1 MKSSVTWLMRHPR
14 ANTNH
19 SIERCFEAIDG
30 GLQTVAS
37 PAMQPVVHVVPRPT
51 SGLYSMLQNCWA
63 ALQIRADVAHI
74 TGDVHYVLPFVQAK
88 HRVLTVHDVG
98 HVQDPAHSK
107 LKRWLLLLIWFKW
120 PLRHCDT
127 VVCVS
132 EQTRERLGQLIPAI
146 PGQKRLVIPAA
157 IRNQSLEASEAH
169 QFPTDRKVILQ
180 MGTAPNKNL
189 TRVWTACEAL
199 GCHLAIVGQ
208 PTEELSRLQARSTLS
223 HSLHTNVSDEELER
237 LYLGCGAVAFVS
249 THEGFGMPVIEAQV
263 FGKPCVT
270 SAIEPMKSHAGGG
283 AILVDPENESDIQEA
298 LYKALNDAELCERAI
313 DKGRVNVHRFS
324 GDEVARQYVQLY
336 RELLER

>member
-1 MKSSVTWLMRHPR
+1 MKASVTWLMRHPR

-19 SIERCFEAIDG
+19 SIERCFKAIDG
-30 GLQTVAS
+30 GMRTVAS
-37 PAMQPVVHVVPRPT
+37 PPMQPLVHVAPRPT
-51 SGLYSMLQNCWA
+51 SGLFSMLQNCWA
-63 ALQIRADVAHI
+63 ALQIQADIAHI
-74 TGDVHYVLPFVQAK
+74 TGDIHYVLPFVRAK
-88 HRVLTVHDVG
+88 HRILTVHDVG
-98 HVQDPAHSK
+98 HVQDPTHSK

-127 VVCVS
+127 VICVS
-132 EQTRERLGQLIPAI
+132 QKTRQRLGQLVPAI

-157 IRNQSLEASEAH
+157 IRNQSLETSEAH
-169 QFPTDRKVILQ
+169 RFPTDRQIILQ

-189 TRVWTACEAL
+189 ARVWSACEAL

-208 PTEELSRLQARSTLS
+208 PTYELNRLQARSKLS

-237 LYLGCGAVAFVS
+237 LYLGCDAVAFIS

-270 SAIEPMKSHAGGG
+270 SSIEPMKSHAGGG
-283 AILVDPENESDIQEA
+283 AILVDPKNESNIQ
-298 LYKALNDAELCERAI
+298 KALRNALTDTELCERTV
-313 DKGRVNVHRFS
+313 DKGRFNIQRFS
-324 GDEVARQYVQLY
+324 GDEVAQQHVQLY

>member
-19 SIERCFEAIDG
+19 SIERCFEAIEAG
-30 GLQTVAS
+30 MQMVAS
-37 PAMQPVVHVVPRPT
+37 PAIQPVVHVVPRPT
-51 SGLYSMLQNCWA
+51 SGLFSMLQNCWT
-63 ALQIRADVAHI
+63 ALQIQADIAHI
-74 TGDVHYVLPFVQAK
+74 TGDIHYVLPFVRAK
-88 HRVLTVHDVG
+88 HRILTVHDVG

-107 LKRWLLLLIWFKW
+107 LKRWLLLFIWFKW

-132 EQTRERLGQLIPAI
+132 QKTRERLGQLVPAI
-146 PGQKRLVIPAA
+146 PGQKRLVVPAA
-157 IRNQSLEASEAH
+157 IRNQSLEASEALE
-169 QFPTDRKVILQ
+169 FPTYRQVILQ

-189 TRVWTACEAL
+189 ARVWTACEAL

-208 PTEELSRLQARSTLS
+208 PTEELNRLQANSPLS

-237 LYLGCGAVAFVS
+237 LYLGCDAVAFIS

-270 SAIEPMKSHAGGG
+270 SAIEPMKSHAGDG
-283 AILVDPENESDIQEA
+283 AILVDPENEQAIQLA
-298 LYKALNDAELCERAI
+298 LHNALNDTELRERTI
-313 DKGRVNVHRFS
+313 DKGRFNVHRFS
-324 GDEVARQYVQLY
+324 GDEVARQHVQLY

>member
-1 MKSSVTWLMRHPR
+1 MRHPR

-19 SIERCFEAIDG
+19 SIERCFEAIDVCM
-30 GLQTVAS
+30 QMVAS
-37 PAMQPVVHVVPRPT
+37 PAIQPVVHVVPRPT
-51 SGLYSMLQNCWA
+51 SGLFSMLQNCWT
-63 ALQIRADVAHI
+63 ALQIQADIAHI
-74 TGDVHYVLPFVQAK
+74 TGDIHYVLPFVRAK
-88 HRVLTVHDVG
+88 HRILTVHDVG

-107 LKRWLLLLIWFKW
+107 LKRWLLLFIWFKW

-132 EQTRERLGQLIPAI
+132 QKTRERLGQLVPAI

-157 IRNQSLEASEAH
+157 IRNQSLEASEALE
-169 QFPTDRKVILQ
+169 FPTDRQVILQ

-189 TRVWTACEAL
+189 ARVWTACEAL

-208 PTEELSRLQARSTLS
+208 PTEELNRLQANSPLS

-237 LYLGCGAVAFVS
+237 LYLGCDAVAFIS

-270 SAIEPMKSHAGGG
+270 SAIEPMKSHSGDG
-283 AILVDPENESDIQEA
+283 AILVDPENEQAIQLA
-298 LYKALNDAELCERAI
+298 LHNALNDTELRERTI
-313 DKGRVNVHRFS
+313 DKGRFNVHRFS
-324 GDEVARQYVQLY
+324 GDEVARQHVQLY